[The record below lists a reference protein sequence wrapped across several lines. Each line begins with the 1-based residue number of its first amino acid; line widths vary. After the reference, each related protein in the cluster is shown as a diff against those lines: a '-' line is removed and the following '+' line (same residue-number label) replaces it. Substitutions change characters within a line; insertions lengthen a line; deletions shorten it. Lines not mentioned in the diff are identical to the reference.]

1 MGIPLT
7 AIEMTGIVD
16 ENSQLQLD
24 GMLPI
29 IGPKRVRII
38 VLSPVDDEISESDW
52 LKAAA
57 SNPAFDF
64 LHDAAE
70 DVYTLT
76 DGKPFHDEV

>member
-29 IGPKRVRII
+29 IGPKTC
-38 VLSPVDDEISESDW
+38 S
-52 LKAAA
+52 
-57 SNPAFDF
+57 
-64 LHDAAE
+64 H
-70 DVYTLT
+70 YCTLAC
-76 DGKPFHDEV
+76 